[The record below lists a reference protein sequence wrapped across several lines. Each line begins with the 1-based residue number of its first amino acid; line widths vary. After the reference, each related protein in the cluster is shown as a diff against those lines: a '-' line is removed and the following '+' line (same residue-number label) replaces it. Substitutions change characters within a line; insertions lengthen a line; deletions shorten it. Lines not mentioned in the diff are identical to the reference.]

1 MREFAFQTT
10 GVTTKDQIA
19 YRNNMTQ
26 KQNDLAKSG
35 GGPTIPQFRES
46 GPSAGPG
53 ANENI
58 KQLAGKQ
65 MQMDANSKY
74 NSCVGKS
81 AGACGGSRRKN
92 TKQKRKSQKQMKNK
106 KKYYKI

>member
-1 MREFAFQTT
+1 MTREFAYQTT
-10 GVTTKDQIA
+10 GLTTKDQIA

-35 GGPTIPQFRES
+35 GGPSVPQFRES
-46 GPSAGPG
+46 GLSPGPG
-53 ANENI
+53 ANDNI

-74 NSCVGKS
+74 NSCVGKN
-81 AGACGGSRRKN
+81 AGACGGSRRRPRR
-92 TKQKRKSQKQMKNK
+92 TRKSQKQLKNK